1 MARTGFWQAIPTNA
15 LKEGNM
21 MRRNVLREKLT
32 AGQPTVC
39 ARVNTVWP
47 DLVEIIGQT
56 GAFDYVE
63 FAAEYGPFG
72 LHDLDNFCR
81 AAELYG
87 MSTMIKLDQD
97 PRLFLAQRAIG
108 SGFQS
113 ILFVD
118 VRTVEEVEHCVR
130 IVRPDTP
137 EDGGLYGAASRRFA
151 YGSSGHAE
159 FSQALRDVVV
169 AIMVEKK
176 VAIDHL
182 EEILAVPGL
191 DMVQWG
197 PSDFTM
203 SSGLSRGSPEVKA
216 TERKVIETAL
226 KMGVAPR
233 IELPNLDVVQY
244 YLDLGV
250 KHFRIGDDMA
260 ILRRYW
266 KENGEGL
273 RKLVE
278 GA

>member
-1 MARTGFWQAIPTNA
+1 
-15 LKEGNM
+15 
-21 MRRNVLREKLT
+21 MRANKLRQLLD
-32 AGQPTVC
+32 AGQPTLC

-47 DLVEIIGQT
+47 DIVEIIGQT

-63 FAAEYGPFG
+63 FAAEYAPFT

-81 AAELYG
+81 AAELYDL
-87 MSTMIKLDQD
+87 STMIKLDQD
-97 PRLFLAQRAIG
+97 PRLYLAQRAIG

-137 EDGGLYGAASRRFA
+137 EDGGLFGAAARRFA
-151 YGSSGHAE
+151 YSSSGHAE

-169 AIMVEKK
+169 AVMIEKK
-176 VAIDHL
+176 VAVDHL

-191 DMVQWG
+191 DMIQWG

-216 TERKVIETAL
+216 TERRVIETAL

-233 IELPNLDVVQY
+233 IELQSLDNIEY
-244 YLDLGV
+244 YLDMGV
-250 KHFRIGDDMA
+250 RHFRIGTDMA
-260 ILRRYW
+260 ILQRFW
-266 KENGEGL
+266 QENGDAL
-273 RKLVE
+273 RKRVSE
-278 GA
+278 V

>member
-1 MARTGFWQAIPTNA
+1 
-15 LKEGNM
+15 
-21 MRRNVLREKLT
+21 MRANKLRQLLD
-32 AGQPTVC
+32 AGQPTLC

-47 DLVEIIGQT
+47 DIVEIIGQT

-63 FAAEYGPFG
+63 FAAEYAPFT

-81 AAELYG
+81 AAELYDL
-87 MSTMIKLDQD
+87 STMIKLDQD
-97 PRLFLAQRAIG
+97 PRLYLAQRAIG

-118 VRTVEEVEHCVR
+118 VRTVAEVEHCVR

-137 EDGGLYGAASRRFA
+137 EDGGLFGAAARRFA
-151 YGSSGHAE
+151 YSSSGHAE

-169 AIMVEKK
+169 AVMIEKK
-176 VAIDHL
+176 VAVDHL

-191 DMVQWG
+191 DMIQWG

-216 TERKVIETAL
+216 TERRVIETAL

-233 IELPNLDVVQY
+233 IELQSLDNIEY
-244 YLDLGV
+244 YLDMGV
-250 KHFRIGDDMA
+250 RHFRIGTDMA
-260 ILRRYW
+260 ILQRFW
-266 KENGEGL
+266 QENGDAL
-273 RKLVE
+273 RKRVSE
-278 GA
+278 V

>member
-1 MARTGFWQAIPTNA
+1 
-15 LKEGNM
+15 
-21 MRRNVLREKLT
+21 MRANKLRQLLD
-32 AGQPTVC
+32 AGQPTLC

-47 DLVEIIGQT
+47 DIVEIIGQT

-63 FAAEYGPFG
+63 FAAEYAPFT

-81 AAELYG
+81 AAELYDL
-87 MSTMIKLDQD
+87 STMIKLDQD
-97 PRLFLAQRAIG
+97 PRLYLAQRAIG

-137 EDGGLYGAASRRFA
+137 EDGGLFGAAARRFA
-151 YGSSGHAE
+151 YSSSGHAE

-169 AIMVEKK
+169 AVMIEKK
-176 VAIDHL
+176 VAVDHL

-191 DMVQWG
+191 DMIQWG

-216 TERKVIETAL
+216 TERRVIETAL

-233 IELPNLDVVQY
+233 IELQSLDNLEY
-244 YLDLGV
+244 YLDMGV
-250 KHFRIGDDMA
+250 RHFRIGTDMA
-260 ILRRYW
+260 ILQRFW
-266 KENGEGL
+266 QENGDAL
-273 RKLVE
+273 RKRVSE
-278 GA
+278 V